1 MKLVEPEFDIH
12 CCWGFKLDAE
22 VIFSYDV
29 CIIVDVLSFSTS
41 LDLLLHAKQNT
52 ENILA
57 STNLIRKFSP
67 KKLKITS
74 PVGLPQQLKLHK
86 KPVLVGCLRNARAVA
101 RIARQ
106 LGNTVLVIP
115 MGDKLSEEE
124 FKTCSEDFI
133 AAGAIIS
140 YMKGV
145 RSPESKAALDIYN
158 TSKGDIEE
166 MVKLS
171 SSARHMTLKGFSTEV
186 DQACQFNKSKHV
198 PLLEKGTLIDLTVPE
213 YSHTTTGV

>member
-1 MKLVEPEFDIH
+1 MKLVEPGFDIN
-12 CCWGFKLDAE
+12 CCWGFKLDAK

-41 LDLLLHAKQNT
+41 LDLLLHTKQNT

-57 STNLIRKFSP
+57 STHLIRKFSS

-86 KPVLVGCLRNARAVA
+86 KPVLVGCMRNARAVA

-115 MGDKLSEEE
+115 MGDKLSDDE

-140 YMKGV
+140 YMKGT
-145 RSPESKAALDIYN
+145 RSPESNAAQDIYN
-158 TSKGDIEE
+158 SSKGDIEE

-171 SSARHMTLKGFSTEV
+171 SSARQMILKGFSIEV

-198 PLLEKGTLIDLTVPE
+198 PLLEKGTLIDLAVPE
-213 YSHTTTGV
+213 YSPTTTEV

>member
-1 MKLVEPEFDIH
+1 MKLVEPGFDIN
-12 CCWGFKLDAE
+12 CCWGFKLDAK

-41 LDLLLHAKQNT
+41 LDLLLHTKQNT

-57 STNLIRKFSP
+57 STHLIRKFSS

-86 KPVLVGCLRNARAVA
+86 KPVLVGCMRNARAVA

-140 YMKGV
+140 YMKGT
-145 RSPESKAALDIYN
+145 RSPESKAAQDIYN
-158 TSKGDIEE
+158 SSKGDIEE

-171 SSARHMTLKGFSTEV
+171 SSARQMILKGFSTEV

-198 PLLEKGTLIDLTVPE
+198 PLLEKGTLIDLAVPE
-213 YSHTTTGV
+213 YSPTTTEV